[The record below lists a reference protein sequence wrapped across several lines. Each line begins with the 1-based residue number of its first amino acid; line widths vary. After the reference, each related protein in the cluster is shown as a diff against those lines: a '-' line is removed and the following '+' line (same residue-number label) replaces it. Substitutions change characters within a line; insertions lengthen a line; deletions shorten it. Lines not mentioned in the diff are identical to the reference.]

1 MMHRQKGVS
10 TAGWLLLLGVLS
22 TFVLMGMRLVPAYME
37 FMSVERAFNAISDPG
52 SKIKTPLAVRKALTK
67 RFNVDNVDTI
77 NSADVKIDARGEK
90 MRIWIDY
97 EVRVKMISNIDAVV
111 SFSKEVFIKHR

>member
-10 TAGWLLLLGVLS
+10 ATGWLFLLGVLS
-22 TFVLMGMRLVPAYME
+22 FIVLMGMRLVPAYME
-37 FMSVERAFNAISDPG
+37 FMSVERAFNAIEDPEN
-52 SKIKTPLAVRKALTK
+52 KIKTPTAVRRALTK

-77 NSADVKIDARGEK
+77 NSADVKIDTRGEK
-90 MRIWIDY
+90 MRVWIDY
-97 EVRVKMISNIDAVV
+97 EVRVKMVSNIDAVV